1 MNKGIL
7 TILVVIFT
15 IYAVNA
21 QTVCEKGIEQAKKDF
36 KKSNF
41 AFHSEEFLPIENT
54 YLFVLKK
61 YYDVDWYF
69 SDSINYYKCYDS
81 VMIDLLET
89 KYGKNFLQKA
99 RVITDSLDKT
109 KNWLKY
115 PSFPGGRTA
124 LFKYLFNRTINDSMK
139 IDTIRTQ
146 NRVYVQFEIDST
158 GKVKNPKIM
167 RGINESIDKKII
179 EIVRQ
184 MPDWEPRYLYGNPIK
199 VNYIMPININKK

>member
-15 IYAVNA
+15 IYAVKA
-21 QTVCEKGIEQAKKDF
+21 QTICEKGIEQAKKDF

-69 SDSINYYKCYDS
+69 TDSINYYKCYDS

-99 RVITDSLDKT
+99 RAITDSLDKT
-109 KNWLKY
+109 KNWLKN

-124 LFKYLFNRTINDSMK
+124 LFRFLFNRTINDSMK
-139 IDTIRTQ
+139 IDTIRTL

-179 EIVRQ
+179 EIVKQ

-199 VNYIMPININKK
+199 VNYTIPINIDKK